1 MGLMADVTGQQ
12 GMLTLPRHLIPPMV
26 CPGVRVCPTI
36 YFVLLLGVM
45 RLITVRYLYLASD
58 TLTCGSRFV
67 TCLYIFS
74 CAGFTI
80 NNDVACKVHS
90 LLKLMVIVTYV
101 YSRYANGDISNSFNC
116 LTEVISEYTEAK
128 CPMNGDFTYMHGV
141 IVAGG
146 FMFGGSLTIVIFLT
160 AKRMQRKCITEKR
173 RVQQNVDHGYRYE
186 TNNTSSGMPL
196 AVTGGP
202 DENGGNSDP
211 DENGSNS
218 DPNENGSNSD
228 NARSVK
234 GSRVK
239 TNAPFMDLSKSQSMD
254 YSVYNHLHE
263 KEAANMD
270 DNYDHVEPNS
280 SARFKLHSTSS

>member
-1 MGLMADVTGQQ
+1 M
-12 GMLTLPRHLIPPMV
+12 I
-26 CPGVRVCPTI
+26 CW
-36 YFVLLLGVM
+36 
-45 RLITVRYLYLASD
+45 
-58 TLTCGSRFV
+58 
-67 TCLYIFS
+67 
-74 CAGFTI
+74 
-80 NNDVACKVHS
+80 KVHS

-128 CPMNGDFTYMHGV
+128 CPMNGDYETHCDGNKRLCSVSPINCWNIRRYYSNIVLRLVLNKDVSLNVSIIAGRLCRCLVYDVVCAFSDPHQTLDFTYMHGV